1 MAGRSGTLFP
11 KEWRSMLLEALGAK
25 YLERYPDRVPNEEQ
39 VPLILKNSVPKSE
52 AEQAKEDE
60 RSLRMQKE
68 RAALTPTQPGQDG
81 RSSTQPKQP
90 DPPSRGDHEL
100 RDEGGQAHTED

>member
-1 MAGRSGTLFP
+1 MLF
-11 KEWRSMLLEALGAK
+11 EALGPK
-25 YLERYPDRVPNEEQ
+25 YLERYPERVPNEEQ

-52 AEQAKEDE
+52 EEQAKEDA
-60 RSLRMQKE
+60 RQLDLQKQ

-90 DPPSRGDHEL
+90 DPPSRGDKEL